1 MINKFNIL
9 KTIKDLK
16 ITNKTIT
23 LDKQLVQQIKPKI
36 FPPVN
41 KTNKVTKLVN
51 ELINEQL
58 TLIDLV
64 KKNVIQLNDQAEILH
79 SIELTANLLELID
92 ITNET
97 IIQLTKYHKIYLCN
111 LPKRQKTFFK
121 KKGLTHVKKKTKKN
135 TSKHLNL
142 TYIKNHNQHWLTTL
156 TTNSQN
162 SF

>member
-16 ITNKTIT
+16 ITTKTIM

-51 ELINEQL
+51 ELINELL
-58 TLIDLV
+58 TLNDLI
-64 KKNVIQLNDQAEILH
+64 KENVIQLNDQAEILH
-79 SIELTANLLELID
+79 SIELTANLLDLTD

-97 IIQLTKYHKIYLCN
+97 IIELTKSH
-111 LPKRQKTFFK
+111 
-121 KKGLTHVKKKTKKN
+121 
-135 TSKHLNL
+135 
-142 TYIKNHNQHWLTTL
+142 
-156 TTNSQN
+156 
-162 SF
+162 